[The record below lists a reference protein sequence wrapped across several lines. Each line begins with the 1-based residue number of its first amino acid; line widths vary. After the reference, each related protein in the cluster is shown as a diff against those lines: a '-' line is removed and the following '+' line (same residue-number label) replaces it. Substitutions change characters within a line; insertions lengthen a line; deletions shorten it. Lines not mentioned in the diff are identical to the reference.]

1 MVPTPG
7 VPKSP
12 RQIGAGDPAAAW
24 NEVLAFVADKPALGW
39 IRTFALKQLAGGV
52 AKLIAQPGHREI
64 YKFVTDQRRE
74 QLSQIFGSV
83 LGSPVKIEIE
93 PPASPS
99 AVNPSTTSAGPS
111 SSQSSLQQAMEL
123 PLVRQVMDLFDVQVV
138 AVHPEGQVKTGESQ
152 SASEASKV
160 EPPSHAG
167 SEPSPFAS
175 DGDYDADVEDDRP
188 TA

>member
-1 MVPTPG
+1 MPAPNL
-7 VPKSP
+7 PKAP

-24 NEVLAFVADKPALGW
+24 NEVLAFVADKPALSW

-52 AKLIAQPGHREI
+52 ARLIAQPGHREI
-64 YKFVTDQRRE
+64 FKFVTDQRRE

-99 AVNPSTTSAGPS
+99 AANSVTTSAGPS
-111 SSQSSLQQAMEL
+111 SSQSALQQAMEL
-123 PLVRQVMDLFDVQVV
+123 PLVRQVMDLFDAQVV
-138 AVHPEGQVKTGESQ
+138 AVYPEGQTKVGESQ
-152 SASEASKV
+152 SAGEASAADLS
-160 EPPSHAG
+160 SHAG
-167 SEPSPFAS
+167 SEPSPFAG
-175 DGDYDADVEDDRP
+175 DGDYDADMEDDRS